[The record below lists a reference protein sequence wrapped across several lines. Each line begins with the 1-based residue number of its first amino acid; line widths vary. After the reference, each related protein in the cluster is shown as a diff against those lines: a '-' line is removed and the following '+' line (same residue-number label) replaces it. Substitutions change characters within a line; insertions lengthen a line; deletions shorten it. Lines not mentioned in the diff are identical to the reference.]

1 MKKMIAFVLSLM
13 LTFSCAAAEEQTV
26 GCPAAEPLQRTAVMM
41 IEGQSEEV
49 TETQFFSAGGCE
61 IWYPS
66 EYLVPVSRYGRDC
79 FVPVGAGEE
88 SETYFMIVSSD
99 AETADAEA
107 LLTEAVGGFPPE
119 AEISEPV
126 WSTTADGSLLGSVD
140 ARMDGTVY
148 RFYLA
153 GNDDAL
159 LLITACFPLEAAEG
173 FGVRFDR
180 MAETIAFSGMQLTG
194 RYEGEGFAIAYP
206 EGVLERREF
215 YSHDIFVP
223 VGSGEEA
230 EASLMIVKSDAAP
243 ENAGSLLDE
252 AVSGYEDAVR
262 SGEVME
268 LAGGLKLECA
278 EAEQEGR
285 IDRFYLI
292 AGEEEVYCLTASFLA
307 AGETDYGA
315 YFDAMAESFELIEA
329 E

>member
-13 LTFSCAAAEEQTV
+13 LTIGCAMAEEQAV

-49 TETQFFSAGGCE
+49 TETFFAGAAGYE
-61 IWYPS
+61 IWYPD
-66 EYLVPVSRYGRDC
+66 EYLEVGLQYGHDC
-79 FVPVGAGEE
+79 FRPVGAGDD
-88 SETYFMIVSSD
+88 SDTYFMIVPAD
-99 AETADAEA
+99 ANPADAEG
-107 LLTEAVGGFPPE
+107 LLSEAVGGFGPE
-119 AEISEPV
+119 ATIDDMELSE
-126 WSTTADGSLLGSVD
+126 TDGILTGRVGVI
-140 ARMDGTVY
+140 DGNTVY
-148 RFYLA
+148 RYYLISDRQ
-153 GNDDAL
+153 NM
-159 LLITACFPLEAAEG
+159 LLITACFPAEAAEG

-180 MAETIAFSGMQLTG
+180 MAETISFSGVQLTG

-206 EGVLERREF
+206 EGVLERREY

-223 VGSGEEA
+223 VGSGEKA

-292 AGEEEVYCLTASFLA
+292 AGEEDVYCLTASFPA